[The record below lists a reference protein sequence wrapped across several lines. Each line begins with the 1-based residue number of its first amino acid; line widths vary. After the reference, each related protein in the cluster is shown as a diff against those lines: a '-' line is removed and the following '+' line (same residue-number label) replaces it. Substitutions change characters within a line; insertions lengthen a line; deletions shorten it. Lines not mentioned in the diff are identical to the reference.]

1 MFKDFI
7 FHKGENTKTIV
18 TRTRLVSSCSASFF
32 VRDGHFTI
40 SHVALHVMLHF
51 PRSFI
56 FQTYL
61 VIFISISGGF
71 FSQNNNRSAKHH
83 RPGRPIPFSSTRT
96 DSHVPPIQLS
106 STEIRPIPIAES
118 APLPNPTNPP
128 HHHLH
133 SAVAPPAPHMA
144 CLIWAKNLSA
154 WLPRAPRR
162 V

>member
-40 SHVALHVMLHF
+40 SRVALHVMLHF

-83 RPGRPIPFSSTRT
+83 RPGRPIPFSTAHERIPTSR
-96 DSHVPPIQLS
+96 PFS
-106 STEIRPIPIAES
+106 SPQRKS
-118 APLPNPTNPP
+118 ARSPLPNRLRSQTLPTPRTIISTPRSP
-128 HHHLH
+128 HQLH
-133 SAVAPPAPHMA
+133 TG
-144 CLIWAKNLSA
+144 
-154 WLPRAPRR
+154 R